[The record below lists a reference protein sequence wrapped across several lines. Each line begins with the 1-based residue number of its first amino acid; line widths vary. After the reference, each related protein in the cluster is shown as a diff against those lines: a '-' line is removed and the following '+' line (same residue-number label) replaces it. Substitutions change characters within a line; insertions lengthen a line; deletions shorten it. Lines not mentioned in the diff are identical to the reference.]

1 MLYAIHI
8 VDKKLMVG
16 ENNKMIYFL
25 EECMEILRKILF
37 WICFC
42 IVAASLYLTATFNIF
57 VMVYVFTC
65 IFMVARALFF
75 IEFDINKKLTLIV
88 SYIIIMILQLTYNTL
103 IIHGEDIN
111 SFVQTISRVFGVIFI
126 VMPFFVEF
134 MFEYKNLANVYLPSV
149 QNIEVFS
156 FNEVKEYVDDV
167 INSINKLNKKLS
179 KDNVLEIMRDFPR
192 HSSFRYINDGSL
204 SEEYFHAAYE
214 TLNDPWIYIIISNT
228 GSAASEIISIFTQK
242 QYNHASLSFDR
253 ELKTIVS
260 YNGGNKIYPP
270 GMNQE
275 MMEYFNKKKD
285 ASIIVYKLNI
295 TSEKKKAMI
304 DKIKE
309 INAEGNAYNLLGLI
323 TKRTFK
329 PNIMFCS
336 QFVYKMLK
344 YAEVQYFEKKNEKVS
359 PIDLVEL
366 DYYRKLEYEYEIKLN
381 NKCKGDHVA

>member
-1 MLYAIHI
+1 
-8 VDKKLMVG
+8 
-16 ENNKMIYFL
+16 
-25 EECMEILRKILF
+25 MEILRKILF
-37 WICFC
+37 WVCFC
-42 IVAASLYLTATFNIF
+42 IVASSLYLTATFNIF

-65 IFMVARALFF
+65 IFMAARALFF
-75 IEFDINKKLTLIV
+75 IKLEINKKLTLIV

-111 SFVQTISRVFGVIFI
+111 SFVQTISRIFGVIFI

-134 MFEYKNLANVYLPSV
+134 GFEYKNFSNVYLPSV

-156 FNEVKEYVDDV
+156 FNEVKEYAEDV
-167 INSINKLNKKLS
+167 LNSIYKLNKKLS
-179 KDNVLEIMRDFPR
+179 KDNVLEIMRDIPR

-242 QYNHASLSFDR
+242 QYNHASLSFDK

-275 MMEYFNKKKD
+275 MIEYFNKKED
-285 ASIIVYKLNI
+285 ASIIVYRLKV
-295 TSEKKKAMI
+295 TSEKKKTII

-309 INAEGNAYNLLGLI
+309 INTEGNAYNLLGLI
-323 TKRTFK
+323 TKQTFK

-344 YAEVQYFEKKNEKVS
+344 YVGLQYFEKKNENVS

-381 NKCKGDHVA
+381 NKCKGEHCA

>member
-1 MLYAIHI
+1 
-8 VDKKLMVG
+8 MV
-16 ENNKMIYFL
+16 
-25 EECMEILRKILF
+25 
-37 WICFC
+37 
-42 IVAASLYLTATFNIF
+42 S
-57 VMVYVFTC
+57 
-65 IFMVARALFF
+65 RALFF
-75 IEFDINKKLTLIV
+75 IKSEINRKLTLIV
-88 SYIIIMILQLTYNTL
+88 SYIVIMILQLTYNTL

-111 SFVQTISRVFGVIFI
+111 SFVQTISRVFGVIFS

-134 MFEYKNLANVYLPSV
+134 RFEYKDFANVYLPSV

-156 FNEVKEYVDDV
+156 FSEVKEYAEDV
-167 INSINKLNKKLS
+167 LNSINKLNKKLS
-179 KDNVLEIMRDFPR
+179 KDNVLEIMRDIPR

-275 MMEYFNKKKD
+275 MIEYFNKKED
-285 ASIIVYKLNI
+285 ASIIVYKLNV

-344 YAEVQYFEKKNEKVS
+344 YAELQYFEKKNENVS

-381 NKCKGDHVA
+381 NKCKGEHCA